1 MSLISR
7 SMMVCGQK
15 FISLLRAAPLT
26 ETQALEKTYH
36 MLRSSASIASVVM
49 DYKKLQN
56 TSTVD
61 ILSNL
66 YKDYRPNMKRKDVYE
81 VERLISKREGIEVS
95 KQINIKVSAVRSPL
109 CGSFSALGRSG

>member
-26 ETQALEKTYH
+26 ETQALEKIYH
-36 MLRSSASIASVVM
+36 MLSASIVSVVM

-61 ILSNL
+61 ILSHL
-66 YKDYRPNMKRKDVYE
+66 YKDYRPKKKRKDVYE
-81 VERLISKREGIEVS
+81 VERLISKREGIEVG
-95 KQINIKVSAVRSPL
+95 KQINIKVSAVRSSL
-109 CGSFSALGRSG
+109 RGSFSALGCSG